1 MYDGPD
7 FDYDIL
13 DVVHL
18 LRLHKRRGNYYDCPF
33 CGDTKGRLNIHPA
46 KNVFRCNRCDRS
58 GGMLQLYADLH
69 NLTYREANQEI
80 REALN
85 KGEYR
90 EAQQAKKKAQA
101 EPEQSKLAPLEVRH
115 RTYKEMLDLLPLY
128 EIHKENLLERG
139 LTMEQIKER
148 RYKSVPLYGLHKLAE
163 SLLERDCE
171 LEGVPGF
178 YQDDTGRW
186 TMNFKAKNSGFLVP
200 VESVDGNIQACQIR
214 LDQPRDNNK
223 YLWFSS
229 AGYPGGTSSGSPVH
243 VIGDPDAETVYLTE
257 GGLKG
262 SIAHYL
268 SGNTFICAAG
278 VNMYRSVRPV
288 LEELQHRKMKR
299 LVETYDMDKKLK
311 TDCDRQYHKCSQCQA
326 HGNRKHAR
334 TRWKSGG
341 LSRTPVGKSTGS
353 AGSYPCRS
361 PGWSGTRTQMVT
373 GPERSKGSM
382 TIITQRGLKN
392 QPLCQR
398 RKELEQKDEKGRT
411 AAVAGRDP
419 SFHRC
424 ADLFSVEAAG
434 HLRGIPGGRRYL

>member
-1 MYDGPD
+1 MHNHQH
-7 FDYDIL
+7 F
-13 DVVHL
+13 HL
-18 LRLHKRRGNYYDCPF
+18 YKLLWHRVPRRYLRHKSHSSHINHKCIYVYAHGLRGNEP
-33 CGDTKGRLNIHPA
+33 L
-46 KNVFRCNRCDRS
+46 
-58 GGMLQLYADLH
+58 LH

-115 RTYKEMLDLLPLY
+115 RTYKEMLELLPLY

-148 RYKSVPLYGLHKLAE
+148 RYRSVPLYGLHKLAG
-163 SLLERDCE
+163 SLLERGCE

-257 GGLKG
+257 GE
-262 SIAHYL
+262 Y
-268 SGNTFICAAG
+268 
-278 VNMYRSVRPV
+278 V
-288 LEELQHRKMKR
+288 
-299 LVETYDMDKKLK
+299 
-311 TDCDRQYHKCSQCQA
+311 
-326 HGNRKHAR
+326 
-334 TRWKSGG
+334 
-341 LSRTPVGKSTGS
+341 
-353 AGSYPCRS
+353 
-361 PGWSGTRTQMVT
+361 
-373 GPERSKGSM
+373 PER
-382 TIITQRGLKN
+382 
-392 QPLCQR
+392 PACA
-398 RKELEQKDEKGRT
+398 GRT
-411 AAVAGRDP
+411 AAQEDETAG
-419 SFHRC
+419 
-424 ADLFSVEAAG
+424 G
-434 HLRGIPGGRRYL
+434 NLRYG

>member
-115 RTYKEMLDLLPLY
+115 RTYKEMLELLPLY
-128 EIHKENLLERG
+128 EIHKENLLGRG
-139 LTMEQIKER
+139 LTMEQIEER
-148 RYKSVPLYGLHKLAE
+148 RYRSVPLYGLHKLAG
-163 SLLERDCE
+163 SLLERGCE

-214 LDQPRDNNK
+214 LDQPWDNNK
-223 YLWFSS
+223 YLWLSS

-326 HGNRKHAR
+326 QGEQETCPYKMEKRRIIQNACGKVYGICRELSLPV
-334 TRWKSGG
+334 TRMVWDQDSDGDWAGKIKGIDDYYYAKRAEKSAP
-341 LSRTPVGKSTGS
+341 L
-353 AGSYPCRS
+353 
-361 PGWSGTRTQMVT
+361 
-373 GPERSKGSM
+373 PE
-382 TIITQRGLKN
+382 
-392 QPLCQR
+392 
-398 RKELEQKDEKGRT
+398 EKGVGTKR
-411 AAVAGRDP
+411 
-419 SFHRC
+419 
-424 ADLFSVEAAG
+424 
-434 HLRGIPGGRRYL
+434 

>member
-229 AGYPGGTSSGSPVH
+229 AGYPGGTSSRSPVH

-262 SIAHYL
+262 SIA
-268 SGNTFICAAG
+268 
-278 VNMYRSVRPV
+278 
-288 LEELQHRKMKR
+288 Q
-299 LVETYDMDKKLK
+299 D
-311 TDCDRQYHKCSQCQA
+311 
-326 HGNRKHAR
+326 
-334 TRWKSGG
+334 
-341 LSRTPVGKSTGS
+341 
-353 AGSYPCRS
+353 
-361 PGWSGTRTQMVT
+361 
-373 GPERSKGSM
+373 
-382 TIITQRGLKN
+382 
-392 QPLCQR
+392 
-398 RKELEQKDEKGRT
+398 
-411 AAVAGRDP
+411 
-419 SFHRC
+419 
-424 ADLFSVEAAG
+424 
-434 HLRGIPGGRRYL
+434 

>member
-33 CGDTKGRLNIHPA
+33 CGDTKGRLNINPA

-90 EAQQAKKKAQA
+90 EAQQAKKKEQA

-326 HGNRKHAR
+326 HGEQETCPYKVEKRRIIQNACGKVYGICRELSLPV
-334 TRWKSGG
+334 TRMVWDQDSDGNWAGKIKGIDDYYYAKRAEKSAP
-341 LSRTPVGKSTGS
+341 L
-353 AGSYPCRS
+353 
-361 PGWSGTRTQMVT
+361 
-373 GPERSKGSM
+373 PE
-382 TIITQRGLKN
+382 
-392 QPLCQR
+392 
-398 RKELEQKDEKGRT
+398 EKGVGTKR
-411 AAVAGRDP
+411 
-419 SFHRC
+419 
-424 ADLFSVEAAG
+424 
-434 HLRGIPGGRRYL
+434 